1 MRDQLCAMEGQLV
14 GVTGRLSGFG
24 HRKDLFCLANCL
36 INSWDG
42 ASSVKACIEEQP
54 GAVRVDH
61 MWVSLDGFNGVKR
74 YEQFG
79 LMGRVGW
86 YSRADGSVD
95 LGIVDPGPNTC
106 MTEIMAELAD
116 APKGTSDVQ
125 IRDYLASCKELADR
139 HRQGDLLIWSVDLSF
154 AEFSETVDKYL
165 LRYSRAVEA
174 TGKAMATAT
183 KNGRCSRLRKV
194 VRMPGQTLKQANG
207 FS

>member
-95 LGIVDPGPNTC
+95 LGIVDPGPNTNID
-106 MTEIMAELAD
+106 EIMAELAD

-139 HRQGDLLIWSVDLSF
+139 HRRGDLLLWGVSWSLVQF
-154 AEFSETVDKYL
+154 NETVGRYL

-174 TGKAMATAT
+174 TAKAIATAP
-183 KNGRCSRLRKV
+183 KNGRCTRLRKV
-194 VRMPGQTLKQANG
+194 VCLPAQTLKQANG

>member
-1 MRDQLCAMEGQLV
+1 MRDQLLAMEGQLV
-14 GVTGRLSGFG
+14 GVTGRVSGFG

-42 ASSVKACIEEQP
+42 ASSIRACTNEQP
-54 GAVRVDH
+54 GTVRVDH
-61 MWVSLDGFNGVKR
+61 MWVSCDGFGGVKR

-95 LGIVDPGPNTC
+95 LGIVDPGPNTNID
-106 MTEIMAELAD
+106 EIMAELAD
-116 APKGTSDVQ
+116 APKGTSDMQ
-125 IRDYLASCKELADR
+125 IRDYLAGCKELADKHSR
-139 HRQGDLLIWSVDLSF
+139 GDFFLWGIAWSLAQF
-154 AEFSETVDKYL
+154 NETVDKYL

-174 TGKAMATAT
+174 TRKAMATAT